1 MTSLKERLAALKA
14 KAAAPTPPTMEDALA
29 AGDAII
35 AAEKAVSPLATEPEP
50 APAPTAP
57 SKPLSFAEKMALR
70 KKEVEAAQAAPPKK
84 EEKPALEI
92 DPATIPEDP
101 EDAQA
106 YVDIKQRIHNLE
118 DLFDDDLQNAMSELK
133 AALKKNPNAVSLMLY
148 SDVGKMVTA
157 LRRMAGIQLEAK
169 TTGKKP
175 GRKKTEVKAVDFS
188 KLTPEQIADAIDF

>member
-14 KAAAPTPPTMEDALA
+14 KAAAPTEASAPAPEPAPV
-29 AGDAII
+29 
-35 AAEKAVSPLATEPEP
+35 AVSPLATEPEP

-92 DPATIPEDP
+92 DPDTIPEDP

-106 YVDIKQRIHNLE
+106 YVDIKQRIHVLE

-175 GRKKTEVKAVDFS
+175 GKKKTEVKAVDFS

>member
-14 KAAAPTPPTMEDALA
+14 KAAAPVEAPAPAPEP
-29 AGDAII
+29 
-35 AAEKAVSPLATEPEP
+35 EPVAVSPLATEPEP
-50 APAPTAP
+50 APAPAAP
-57 SKPLSFAEKMALR
+57 SKPLTFAEKMALR

-84 EEKPALEI
+84 EEKPPLEI